1 MISYIY
7 DILSYSFKI
16 ILGQIY
22 AIALNWYSN
31 IGLNVHFPIFI
42 TADVTVETKQHGD
55 ILVVPFIINVNQ
67 SVKNEGNQW
76 LCMTT
81 KFQYLQKTD
90 VVNKFT

>member
-31 IGLNVHFPIFI
+31 IGLNFHFPIFI

-55 ILVVPFIINVNQ
+55 ILVVPLIINVNQ

-76 LCMTT
+76 LC
-81 KFQYLQKTD
+81 KYLQKTD